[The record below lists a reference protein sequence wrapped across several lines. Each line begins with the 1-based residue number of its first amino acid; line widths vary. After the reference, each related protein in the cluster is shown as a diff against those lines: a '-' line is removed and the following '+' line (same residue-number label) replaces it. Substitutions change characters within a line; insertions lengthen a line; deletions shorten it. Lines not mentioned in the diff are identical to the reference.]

1 MKIAQVCPRYYPY
14 IGGVE
19 YVVKS
24 IAERLAKLGHEVIV
38 FAGEPGVN
46 RPREEFINGVKV
58 VRWPTWSPGGAYHF
72 PRKRSELGKLLKELV
87 KSADVVHVHS
97 VHTLYTVFSGL
108 AVTNSIRGVKTVVT
122 PHYHGGGHT
131 TLRRL
136 LWVYWGRKVSVLLSY
151 ADIIHAVSKREAS
164 LINLHYPQ
172 IRGRIIVVPNGV
184 EEDTLNYRWRGQ
196 NSDYVIYAGRIE
208 KYKRLELAVEVAEKL
223 GLRLMIVGQGSYRNK
238 LKRYAEK
245 RYGGMVEFLEPQP
258 RDKYLELLSRAR
270 YAVNPSKHEA
280 YSIFVAEALA
290 IGMPAIVS
298 REIAENLEIEPKLFN
313 KELVLAVKAPI
324 KTWNE
329 IVLRLLRLYAP
340 LKSKSS

>member
-38 FAGEPGVN
+38 FAGESDAN
-46 RPREEFINGVKV
+46 QPREEFINGVRV

-72 PRKRSELGKLLKELV
+72 PRKRSELEKLLKELA

-122 PHYHGGGHT
+122 PHYHGDGHT

-136 LWVYWGRKVSVLLSY
+136 LWVYWRRKVSALLSY
-151 ADIIHAVSKREAS
+151 ADTVHAVSKREAS
-164 LINLHYPQ
+164 LINLHYSR
-172 IRGRIIVVPNGV
+172 IREKIVVVPNGV
-184 EEDTLNYRWRGQ
+184 KEDVLNYRWQGQ
-196 NSDYVIYAGRIE
+196 NSDYVIYAGRVE
-208 KYKRLELAVEVAEKL
+208 KYKRLELAVEVAREL
-223 GLRLMIVGQGSYRNK
+223 GLKLLIVGRGPCKNK

-245 RYGGMVEFLEPQP
+245 RNRGMIEFLEPQP
-258 RDKYLELLSRAR
+258 RSKYLELLSKAK

-280 YSIFVAEALA
+280 YSVFTAEALA
-290 IGMPAIVS
+290 IGVPAIVS
-298 REIAENLEIEPKLFN
+298 KEIAKNLEAESKPFN
-313 KELVLAVKAPI
+313 NELVLAEKAPI

-329 IVLRLLRLYAP
+329 VTQIYLRKLYE
-340 LKSKSS
+340 SGEI

>member
-38 FAGEPGVN
+38 FAGETDAN
-46 RPREEFINGVKV
+46 KPREEFINGVRV

-72 PRKRSELGKLLKELV
+72 PRKRSELEKLLKEFA

-97 VHTLYTVFSGL
+97 VHALLTVFSGL
-108 AVTNSIRGVKTVVT
+108 AIKNSVRSMKIVVT

-131 TLRRL
+131 PLRRF
-136 LWVYWGRKVSVLLSY
+136 LWVYWRRRVSALLNY
-151 ADIIHAVSKREAS
+151 ADTIHAVSKREAS

-172 IRGRIIVVPNGV
+172 IQGKTVVVPNGV
-184 EEDTLNYRWRGQ
+184 EEDVLNCRWQGQ

-208 KYKRLELAVEVAEKL
+208 KYKRLELAVEVAREL
-223 GLRLMIVGQGSYRNK
+223 GLKLLMVGRGPCKNK

-245 RYGGMVEFLEPQP
+245 RYRGMIEFLEPQP
-258 RDKYLELLSRAR
+258 RSKYLKLLSKAK

-280 YSIFVAEALA
+280 YSVFTAEALA
-290 IGMPAIVS
+290 IGVPAIVS
-298 REIAENLEIEPKLFN
+298 KEIAKNIEAESKPFN
-313 KELVLAVKAPI
+313 NELVLAEKAPI

-329 IVLRLLRLYAP
+329 IVRIYLDKLY
-340 LKSKSS
+340 KNSEI